1 MERRDFLG
9 SLLAAGLTA
18 SLAEGTADAQSPEG
32 DGPGGNA
39 AAFWSGYFA
48 PQAGAG
54 AATRALFG
62 GAHARAGVTGD
73 RQCNFLNYDTRKQ
86 ILRFPQ
92 EVAAGE
98 LPDYPGDV
106 ALQLSVGGIRLSQAD
121 RARVRDLR
129 SAQVRVDLAQNQK
142 LEHFDDFLAWASIA
156 SLFVG
161 EAKALPALQ
170 DLSLSPES
178 TKQVLLPGGA
188 GSLGLNVSMA
198 HQRSSFFL
206 LLQRLV
212 GVTGALAPALSL
224 PAISL
229 TAIAGVYKA
238 LGMLEN
244 SSTFLFQ
251 TAAPQP
257 ILTTQAAAQRHD
269 ANMRGFNVI
278 SGDYVAVPQA
288 HITAVQSY
296 LDAYRLEQGYLI
308 PKTANT
314 KSQSIYTLAESA
326 PPDISYIT
334 LNLRV
339 TPLVQMGAVAPG
351 LATAPKAGAAKKKV
365 ASGGRGSK
373 AAGKGGGATR

>member
-9 SLLAAGLTA
+9 SLLAAGA
-18 SLAEGTADAQSPEG
+18 AAAIVEQLAEGQSPTA
-32 DGPGGNA
+32 GGNA
-39 AAFWSGYFA
+39 AAFWGGYFA
-48 PQAGAG
+48 EHPAAAGA
-54 AATRALFG
+54 RELFG
-62 GAHARAGVTGD
+62 GGHKRAGVVGD
-73 RQCNFLNYDTRKQ
+73 RQCNFLNYDAQKQ
-86 ILRFPQ
+86 TLRFPQ
-92 EVAAGE
+92 EVSAGE

-106 ALQLSVGGIRLSQAD
+106 ALQLSVGGIRLSTAD
-121 RARVRDLR
+121 RQRVRSLR
-129 SAQVRVDLAQNQK
+129 SAQVRVDLAQNQR
-142 LEHFDDFLAWASIA
+142 LEHFDDYLAWASIA

-161 EAKALPALQ
+161 EAKVLPALQ
-170 DLSLSPES
+170 DLSLSPAS
-178 TKQVLLPGGA
+178 TKQVLLPGGS

-198 HQRSSFFL
+198 EQRSSFFH

-212 GVTGALAPALSL
+212 GVAGTLAPALAL

-257 ILTTQAAAQRHD
+257 ILTTQAAARRHD

-314 KSQSIYTLAESA
+314 KTQSVYTLAASA
-326 PPDISYIT
+326 PPDISYVT
-334 LNLRV
+334 LNFRV
-339 TPLVQMGAVAPG
+339 APLVQMGAMEPG
-351 LATAPKAGAAKKKV
+351 LATAPKLAARAKKAAGGKGKG
-365 ASGGRGSK
+365 SGGRG
-373 AAGKGGGATR
+373 

>member
-9 SLLAAGLTA
+9 SLMAAGLAAPLAET
-18 SLAEGTADAQSPEG
+18 LAEGQSPMRG
-32 DGPGGNA
+32 GAAGNA
-39 AAFWSGYFA
+39 AAFWSGYFDEH
-48 PQAGAG
+48 PGAG
-54 AATRALFG
+54 GARELFG
-62 GAHARAGVTGD
+62 GGHGRAGVVGD
-73 RQCNFLNYDTRKQ
+73 RQCNFLNYDPRNQT
-86 ILRFPQ
+86 LRFPQ
-92 EVAAGE
+92 EVSAAE

-106 ALQLSVGGIRLSQAD
+106 ALQLSVGGIRLSKAD
-121 RARVRDLR
+121 RARVQHLR
-129 SAQVRVDLAQNQK
+129 SAQVRVDLAQNQR
-142 LEHFDDFLAWASIA
+142 LEHFDDYLAWASIA

-161 EAKALPALQ
+161 ETRVLPALQ
-170 DLSLSPES
+170 DLSLSPAS
-178 TKQVLLPGGA
+178 TKQVLLPGGS

-198 HQRSSFFL
+198 EQRSSFFH

-212 GVTGALAPALSL
+212 GAAGTLAPALAL

-278 SGDYVAVPQA
+278 TGDYVAVPQS

-296 LDAYRLEQGYLI
+296 LDAYKLEQGYLI

-326 PPDISYIT
+326 PPDISYVT

-339 TPLVQMGAVAPG
+339 APLVQMGATAPG
-351 LATAPKAGAAKKKV
+351 LAQAPKMGAAKKAHAGKTKGKTKGT
-365 ASGGRGSK
+365 GGRG
-373 AAGKGGGATR
+373 